1 MGDEAVRQAK
11 EFNRLVQ
18 SKVKEIRRT
27 TQEEGVESHGQLN
40 NFGLQQQISYDWLY
54 DVFS

>member
-1 MGDEAVRQAK
+1 MRQAK

-27 TQEEGVESHGQLN
+27 TQEEGAESHGQLN